1 MMVTLGETPKVVN
14 KPKEKE
20 SEKETKTKET
30 KKK

>member
-1 MMVTLGETPKVVN
+1 MVTLGETPKVVN